1 MLFGGWEVRV
11 VAELRTEFQAEG
23 VARTKTV
30 RENLANS
37 RSQTFEVMI
46 RELRGT
52 LEKDGMS
59 ESQTVSM
66 A

>member
-11 VAELRTEFQAEG
+11 VAELRREFQAEG

-37 RSQTFEVMI
+37 RSQTFEVMV
-46 RELRGT
+46 RELRGNT
-52 LEKDGMS
+52 REVLG
-59 ESQTVSM
+59 
-66 A
+66 